1 MVTRQTLITAL
12 FIMTLGLACGTH
24 FSASFVI
31 KGSVSCMDCVS
42 HHDISGI
49 MVSVKCGQVTKLATV
64 ALSKQDGSFETTLAS
79 NPPVSAASCQAKILG
94 GAQQLYVH
102 KTTSEAKIVTALGHS
117 PYTTSEPLRF
127 YTECPNKKC
136 GAPADLEFGS
146 SKTIDL
152 PKEWGLAP
160 TSYYMPFIPI
170 IGIP

>member
-1 MVTRQTLITAL
+1 MVTHQTLITAL

-24 FSASFVI
+24 FTASFVI

-49 MVSVKCGQVTKLATV
+49 MVSVKCDEGKKLATV
-64 ALSKQDGSFETTLAS
+64 AFTKEDGSFETTLTS
-79 NPPVSAASCQAKILG
+79 NPPVSAASCRAKILG

-102 KTTSEAKIVTALGHS
+102 KTTSESKIIKSLGPS

-136 GAPADLEFGS
+136 GAPGDLVFGS